1 MFEGTRVKIQ
11 VFTPDAETPIS
22 RQASVPV
29 DENGVEFD
37 DYSFL
42 DLDGDPYYVV
52 RAKIDIVGT
61 TLRYE
66 TLQSGSFAN
75 VDDETGFN
83 GLKVTLN
90 AVADDPA
97 MKLMGAEIVSYNNTL
112 ELPQDAVTA
121 RGASLWIN
129 VDGLGFSTGDGFELR
144 FNLKLTG
151 DDGNDYLTGGS
162 GNDVILGNGRQ
173 DLLFGGGGRDMIDGG
188 RGFDVIDGGA
198 GRDILIGGRGGD
210 IFVFGSY
217 RGRDT
222 VRDFDPS
229 QDALLA
235 QGAQSIDD
243 LTLRDTKKGVV
254 IEAGNG
260 AILLEN
266 VAAEELTSDTFGF

>member
-1 MFEGTRVKIQ
+1 MERRNFQQKKMRLAIV
-11 VFTPDAETPIS
+11 
-22 RQASVPV
+22 V
-29 DENGVEFD
+29 DE
-37 DYSFL
+37 Y
-42 DLDGDPYYVV
+42 GDV
-52 RAKIDIVGT
+52 I
-61 TLRYE
+61 
-66 TLQSGSFAN
+66 
-75 VDDETGFN
+75 
-83 GLKVTLN
+83 GLI
-90 AVADDPA
+90 AVADI
-97 MKLMGAEIVSYNNTL
+97 LEEIVGEFTS
-112 ELPQDAVTA
+112 
-121 RGASLWIN
+121 
-129 VDGLGFSTGDGFELR
+129 
-144 FNLKLTG
+144 NLHDSG
-151 DDGNDYLTGGS
+151 DDIFPQRDGS
-162 GNDVILGNGRQ
+162 
-173 DLLFGGGGRDMIDGG
+173 F
-188 RGFDVIDGGA
+188 VIDGGA

>member
-121 RGASLWIN
+121 RGAAPSRRISVNPRRDARDGCDGCDGRPSRRHSRSVIVTRLSWHAERRCRPGLSLGTLLSPHSQPAAPQC
-129 VDGLGFSTGDGFELR
+129 V
-144 FNLKLTG
+144 KLA
-151 DDGNDYLTGGS
+151 
-162 GNDVILGNGRQ
+162 
-173 DLLFGGGGRDMIDGG
+173 
-188 RGFDVIDGGA
+188 GA
-198 GRDILIGGRGGD
+198 
-210 IFVFGSY
+210 
-217 RGRDT
+217 
-222 VRDFDPS
+222 
-229 QDALLA
+229 
-235 QGAQSIDD
+235 
-243 LTLRDTKKGVV
+243 TLQR
-254 IEAGNG
+254 
-260 AILLEN
+260 
-266 VAAEELTSDTFGF
+266 